1 MANGESPNQE
11 IYRRLS
17 AIEQWQAEHDGRIN
31 AWWEAQHG
39 YNARMDASLAEYSR
53 RLTGLERKVIFF
65 SGAASAIG
73 AIAGALA
80 GAFLG
85 G

>member
-1 MANGESPNQE
+1 M
-11 IYRRLS
+11 
-17 AIEQWQAEHDGRIN
+17 EQWQAEHDGRIN

-39 YNARMDASLAEYSR
+39 YNAKNDAMISEYQR

-80 GAFLG
+80 GVLLG